1 MKRALLLSLLPAAL
15 LSSLPAA
22 QAATFKSKAYPYT
35 LSVPDDWQSKKVPG
49 VDVALAAPEAGKAVP
64 PSFNV
69 SVIKVLPTLKVT
81 LSDVRLL
88 MLKQAKENV
97 KDLNVLGDNDIS
109 VSGLPGHLLNYLGSQ
124 SASGQTGGQ
133 PGVPMHWIQIFTLKN
148 NQAYILTFAAPQSTF
163 DQDKQIA
170 NKMFNSFKIN

>member
-1 MKRALLLSLLPAAL
+1 M
-15 LSSLPAA
+15 
-22 QAATFKSKAYPYT
+22 AYPYT

-49 VDVALAAPEAGKAVP
+49 VDVALAAPSVGSAVP
-64 PSFNV
+64 SSLNV
-69 SVIKVLPTLKVT
+69 SVIKVLPAMKVT

-88 MLKQAKENV
+88 MLKQAKENI
-97 KDLNVLGDNDIS
+97 KDLNVLADTDIS

-124 SASGQTGGQ
+124 QVGGQ
-133 PGVPMHWIQIFTLKN
+133 PGAAMHWIQIFTLKD
-148 NQAYILTFAAPQSTF
+148 NQAYILTFAAPQASF

>member
-1 MKRALLLSLLPAAL
+1 MKRPPPLLTGLLLGSLLP
-15 LSSLPAA
+15 SA
-22 QAATFKSKAYPYT
+22 QAATFKSLAYPYT

-49 VDVALAAPEAGKAVP
+49 VDVALAAPETGGAVP

-69 SVIKVLPTLKVT
+69 SVIKVLPALKVT

-88 MLKQAKENV
+88 MLKQAKENI
-97 KDLNVLGDNDIS
+97 KDLKVLGDADIS

-124 SASGQTGGQ
+124 AVSGQTDRQ
-133 PGVPMHWIQIFTLKN
+133 PSVPMHWIQIFTLKN
-148 NQAYILTFAAPQSTF
+148 NQAYILTFAAPQTSF
-163 DQDKQIA
+163 DQDKRVA

>member
-1 MKRALLLSLLPAAL
+1 MKRALLSALLPAAL
-15 LSSLPAA
+15 LSLFPAA

-64 PSFNV
+64 PSLNV
-69 SVIKVLPTLKVT
+69 SVIKVLPALKVT

-124 SASGQTGGQ
+124 QVGGQ

-148 NQAYILTFAAPQSTF
+148 NQAYILTFAAPQATF

>member
-15 LSSLPAA
+15 LGSLPVA

-49 VDVALAAPEAGKAVP
+49 VDVALAAPETGGAVP
-64 PSFNV
+64 PSLNV
-69 SVIKVLPTLKVT
+69 SVIKVLPAMKVT

-97 KDLNVLGDNDIS
+97 KDLSMLGDSDIS
-109 VSGLPGHLLNYLGSQ
+109 VGGLPGHLLNYVGSQ
-124 SASGQTGGQ
+124 SVSGQ
-133 PGVPMHWIQIFTLKN
+133 PGAAMHWIQIFTLKN
-148 NQAYILTFAAPQSTF
+148 NLAYILTFAAPQASF